1 MQVGCLAMVCA
12 TLTACDTK
20 ESAQFKAGLTLQRR
34 LAQIAGQANG
44 AAPAV
49 VDPNTRLDG
58 ARAGP
63 GLRLT
68 VMYTLVNA
76 ESNGVDSATFQPLLT
91 PTIKENG
98 CANPDLRPLIDQ
110 GVVVVLEYRGK
121 QGDPIGTVN
130 INRATCGAL
139 SDPRTGTGQSTHRP
153 LSGGVNLTA
162 NGCFWADRCR
172 LRAAT
177 ADGARSSAL

>member
-1 MQVGCLAMVCA
+1 MQVGCLAIVCA

-34 LAQIAGQANG
+34 VAQIAGQANG

-76 ESNGVDSATFQPLLT
+76 ASNGVDSATFEPLLA

-121 QGDPIGTVN
+121 EGDAIGTVN

-139 SDPRTGTGQSTHRP
+139 SKPRTGTGP
-153 LSGGVNLTA
+153 VNAPTAFGRRGLDREWLLLTTQP
-162 NGCFWADRCR
+162 D
-172 LRAAT
+172 LAA
-177 ADGARSSAL
+177 S